1 MTQQAPQWTRVDPA
15 DIPKKQAVQP
25 QQSSSAIK
33 VSQEEYDRILMS
45 QPKLPQQPAQ
55 SGRAIK
61 VSQEEYDRILR
72 SQPKQSTEEAPIDRT
87 ENIGRGLESGLRGMA
102 QSVIGTL
109 PEAAGQ
115 AVASAYDA
123 LRAPTVFPGMT
134 NEQFTQMK
142 DARAAQVPT
151 QNPMQGW
158 SESTR
163 ELTGTRPQDMAA
175 YAQDPRTTPEN
186 APYYRMGGPGGYIP
200 IPQFGTAQ
208 QARLGYEVANTLPQV
223 APAAVAAV
231 ATGGMGAIP
240 AIVAGVTGGGLEG
253 LSQYEQAI
261 EKGETPQ
268 EALRQMAI
276 MGTGSAALNAL
287 PWTRGIKLL
296 PERFQNRVIQG
307 LGTGLLEGATEMGE
321 GGVQQIA
328 ETKQLPQTQEEW
340 VDAAERIAKGVWD
353 ERSVFLAA
361 AITGLGGGVLADP
374 KNVEARQKAQQE
386 AGQLLLEYKQ
396 PKLLGYR
403 GKINADGSVIYEPEF
418 QRAPGDPAP
427 EFGVGP
433 GVAPIT
439 TEPSQYRSI
448 EELSQNIPP
457 QQTAETIP
465 RRELTVAEM
474 QAMQQSGRVEPGVG
488 MTPSS
493 PGSIERIV
501 LPSEMPIAPLAQEP
515 INIGPGG
522 ATIGP
527 PQSNIGIEPMG
538 EALAPQLPPG
548 AREPELRMPY
558 IPQDVIVPPA
568 GRTVAP
574 EMPVVP
580 SQAQQAAPEPTASR
594 EDANRVVDE
603 LAAQLGIQ
611 PIEESTPQAIA
622 KAKLESR
629 RAARQAK
636 TEPKPVAEFAG
647 WQERPRKPPIALY
660 NIPQGTGMTTV
671 SGETATAQGFD
682 LAEPTQP
689 APERLP
695 EPEVSPA
702 PDIDEMIAAAA
713 QWRGAAKNADAQ
725 LGEDRK
731 SRVRLSRLTT
741 KADLD
746 RYLMDRFGVNDVTAR
761 NVSNELTARN
771 IPDDTSASL
780 ADFSDQPWH
789 PNNLRS
795 ATTPAQVEKATP
807 STVRVKTRTPSYDLS
822 TEELVQRIK
831 AENPNKSVGE
841 TYGIFVKERY
851 LTPEIDAKEFGR
863 IWDSVNGNRHEKVE
877 DVSFVPTHI
886 DSVTGAKVML
896 TPTEFGHKVLFEN
909 GMDGSEPGP
918 VAERYKEI
926 GTAPLPTQAM
936 PAPPKPTPKE
946 RKLAKDRVDKHG
958 LTKEQM
964 DYLTGEIQAKWD
976 TLPRGPKDVDP
987 KSDTR
992 AVIKV
997 PGDGTFII
1005 ESQLAANAIHKRL
1018 TGKWIDEG
1026 SAATYQAS
1034 RLGSEVKWGGF
1045 KETPNPQKA
1054 VDPRTTPEYTDLF
1067 GGTYGASAKT
1077 LKERK
1082 AAEDEALRLLNE
1094 AKTPVD
1100 VRYARMIYDRV
1111 MGKTS
1116 VEPDAGTAP
1125 LPAPE
1130 PQPTQPQANTQSE
1143 VRSFDDIYNNE
1154 ETPQW
1159 FVETEKALE
1168 QFRSSRQRLMD
1179 DMKFN
1184 LKEFKAGRLKY
1195 IDMPGNSKAAK
1206 IRAMEG
1212 VIAGYERDIKESFEA
1227 GSQSE
1232 RRALDERL
1240 YSLEVKDMPI
1250 PNALVEAF
1258 PSSGKGSRE
1267 QIAESLKRKGY
1278 KLDGDTWVSK
1288 NQKLEPAPTT
1298 TPPAQQPRTTAEVP
1312 RKVTINKLL
1321 SLVPEDVVRYDSKNN
1336 QIAFD
1341 NSQEGITRVQEAM
1354 DKALDS
1360 IPKTP
1365 TTQAKYEEAYGEIMD
1380 SVFSKQQEGT
1390 AQTTVEPS
1398 VAPQVETT
1406 GERLE
1411 ALQSNRDNMTPEQ
1424 YSAERDSIMAEK
1436 RESAKAQKKKGES
1449 GFISLSVPMNAAR
1462 SVAKFIKEGRRV
1474 EFKHGLRESKPLSVE
1489 LRGEIN
1495 RATKEAEQAVAD
1507 VTNAYRDSI
1516 STNALQRSTV
1526 NAFKEV
1532 PEDVRIQ
1539 INDYLAEPD
1548 RAEKAKRLQALPEP
1562 MRAPV
1567 RRLREIVDTL
1577 SARLADSG
1585 VVSQGQAEIIRGNLG
1600 HYLHR
1605 SFKIFKTP
1613 EAWRKE
1619 VPEIYKENMRNFL
1632 RKEHPTDNEAI
1643 INQRLQEWLNVSMDN
1658 EGNILFPGKKLGTMN
1673 KTSLEQRNAFP
1684 KEVLDLWGV
1693 ERDGILNFLE
1703 TVKASAEMMA
1713 NYKFLNNTVKVGRGN
1728 YIFTAEDVQA
1738 INKGTAPPEV
1748 VANFRRLSDAGKL
1761 VPVTKDASLHAGD
1774 SGKQASKYH
1783 QLGPL
1788 ADAMVDSDFLAAL
1801 ENLNKITERE
1811 WFIASLIELNS
1822 LWKMGKTIYSPGTT
1836 AVNFHSNTGF
1846 ALSNGWLTYQNPAQ
1860 TARLMKQALDTA
1872 GTEVRPH
1879 GHKPEHRA
1887 LANEMRG
1894 LGVIGD
1900 TDTSSE
1906 LQASY
1911 ERTRKGKVMSGI
1923 KKAAESTLPP
1933 DVVRALGGAHS
1944 FMMNVYQAGDDF
1956 WKAFGWL
1963 VETQML
1969 KDSGMSEAQAKRE
1982 AALRVRAVLP
1992 TYSEAHKI
2000 VQGIRDIPFF
2010 GNFPTF
2016 VSEVP
2021 RNVINTLQ
2029 QTQMDWRTPGRR
2041 TIAIHRTVGTLAAMG
2056 FMSLGA
2062 EMAKN
2067 AAGLDDDDEKTL
2079 LNGVADW
2086 DRASSIAFQPV
2097 DRAKGIYTG
2106 VNLSR
2111 QSPHA
2116 VLVDPV
2122 VAAMRADSMTTGGI
2136 SAAAKLLGPY
2146 TDEGGATKM
2155 LIDLVRNMDEN
2166 GRKIVL
2172 DSDPIEEKFKK
2183 RAVHFM
2189 KAFEPGVSRD
2199 IRKAVADENPV
2210 KTAIERSSGLRKVKV
2225 DLPESLKFMAMDY
2238 LKAKREPYLDVR
2250 RAERAGN
2257 PEDYAEQVR
2266 QLKEADKQAFDRLH
2280 EMVAGMKK
2288 MGVKHELIVKAL
2300 KDAGLTGTQQR
2311 NSVMNGNWR
2320 EPKIQDNLRVDEPD

>member
-1 MTQQAPQWTRVDPA
+1 MARAVTQEEFDRIASTPQAAT
-15 DIPKKQAVQP
+15 PKRAR
-25 QQSSSAIK
+25 A
-33 VSQEEYDRILMS
+33 VSQEEFDRIIS
-45 QPKLPQQPAQ
+45 QNVPPEP
-55 SGRAIK
+55 
-61 VSQEEYDRILR
+61 
-72 SQPKQSTEEAPIDRT
+72 PIDRT

-115 AVASAYDA
+115 ALASTYDA

-163 ELTGTRPQDMAA
+163 GLTGTRPQDMAA

-208 QARLGYEVANTLPQV
+208 QARLGYEVANMLPQV

-231 ATGGMGAIP
+231 TTGGMGAIP
-240 AIVAGVTGGGLEG
+240 AIVAGVTGGGMEG
-253 LSQYEQAI
+253 LQQYEDAI
-261 EKGETPQ
+261 DKGESPQ
-268 EALRQMAI
+268 EALRQMSV
-276 MGTGSAALNAL
+276 MGLGSGALNML

-340 VDAAERIAKGVWD
+340 ADAAERIAKGVWD

-361 AITGLGGGVLADP
+361 AITGFGGGVLADP

-396 PKLLGYR
+396 PKQAPPQPEGPPQLGFR
-403 GKINADGSVIYEPEF
+403 GNFNPDGSPIL
-418 QRAPGDPAP
+418 PG
-427 EFGVGP
+427 
-433 GVAPIT
+433 
-439 TEPSQYRSI
+439 
-448 EELSQNIPP
+448 
-457 QQTAETIP
+457 AE
-465 RRELTVAEM
+465 
-474 QAMQQSGRVEPGVG
+474 GRV
-488 MTPSS
+488 
-493 PGSIERIV
+493 
-501 LPSEMPIAPLAQEP
+501 APLAQEP

-611 PIEESTPQAIA
+611 PIEEPTPQATA

-629 RAARQAK
+629 RAARQAETK
-636 TEPKPVAEFAG
+636 PKPVAEFAG

-682 LAEPTQP
+682 LAEPTPAPAAPKSPSIEPDMLPISEDFKVDTISGYMDYDEFERKGYDPSEVTRDEWVALQRANRRKLRQPEESGTRATPYGDYTEYHRASVERALKAGDYVDDRVLADYPDLTPNP
-689 APERLP
+689 APEYLQSDERTAPEQPAAP
-695 EPEVSPA
+695 EP
-702 PDIDEMIAAAA
+702 
-713 QWRGAAKNADAQ
+713 
-725 LGEDRK
+725 
-731 SRVRLSRLTT
+731 
-741 KADLD
+741 
-746 RYLMDRFGVNDVTAR
+746 
-761 NVSNELTARN
+761 
-771 IPDDTSASL
+771 
-780 ADFSDQPWH
+780 
-789 PNNLRS
+789 
-795 ATTPAQVEKATP
+795 
-807 STVRVKTRTPSYDLS
+807 
-822 TEELVQRIK
+822 
-831 AENPNKSVGE
+831 
-841 TYGIFVKERY
+841 
-851 LTPEIDAKEFGR
+851 
-863 IWDSVNGNRHEKVE
+863 
-877 DVSFVPTHI
+877 
-886 DSVTGAKVML
+886 
-896 TPTEFGHKVLFEN
+896 TPT
-909 GMDGSEPGP
+909 
-918 VAERYKEI
+918 
-926 GTAPLPTQAM
+926 TQAM
-936 PAPPKPTPKE
+936 PAPPAPPKPTPKE

-976 TLPRGPKDVDP
+976 TLPRDPKDVDP

-1026 SAATYQAS
+1026 SAKEVA

-1045 KETPNPQKA
+1045 KETPNPQRPIPSDNKK
-1054 VDPRTTPEYTDLF
+1054 PT
-1067 GGTYGASAKT
+1067 
-1077 LKERK
+1077 
-1082 AAEDEALRLLNE
+1082 
-1094 AKTPVD
+1094 
-1100 VRYARMIYDRV
+1100 
-1111 MGKTS
+1111 
-1116 VEPDAGTAP
+1116 
-1125 LPAPE
+1125 PAPFLPDGSDFAAYERAMGE
-1130 PQPTQPQANTQSE
+1130 PMSVIAARQSE
-1143 VRSFDDIYNNE
+1143 QEAAFERGEITSPEPEVP
-1154 ETPQW
+1154 TP
-1159 FVETEKALE
+1159 T
-1168 QFRSSRQRLMD
+1168 
-1179 DMKFN
+1179 
-1184 LKEFKAGRLKY
+1184 
-1195 IDMPGNSKAAK
+1195 P
-1206 IRAMEG
+1206 
-1212 VIAGYERDIKESFEA
+1212 
-1227 GSQSE
+1227 
-1232 RRALDERL
+1232 
-1240 YSLEVKDMPI
+1240 
-1250 PNALVEAF
+1250 
-1258 PSSGKGSRE
+1258 
-1267 QIAESLKRKGY
+1267 
-1278 KLDGDTWVSK
+1278 
-1288 NQKLEPAPTT
+1288 EPAPVEATRPTT
-1298 TPPAQQPRTTAEVP
+1298 IPPAQPRTTAEVP

-1390 AQTTVEPS
+1390 AQTAVEPS
-1398 VAPQVETT
+1398 AAPQVETTGERRAAKQNQEVEQPVSNPDELSSPAVSEEQYLASKGASRQGIGESALHKNIQEGRAKRQMIDRQAQSDRELIDKRDALRKEYRAKVKSGEIRKPTRQERLERIAQGQPDNEATQAAQRLLGKMAPAGQPLAPPSPQVETT

-1449 GFISLSVPMNAAR
+1449 GFINLSVPMDAAR
-1462 SVAKFIKEGRRV
+1462 SVGKFIKEGRRV

-1548 RAEKAKRLQALPEP
+1548 RVEKAKRLQALPEP

-1585 VVSQGQAEIIRGNLG
+1585 VVSQGKAEIIRGNLG

-1605 SFKIFKTP
+1605 SYKIFKTP

-1619 VPEIYKENMRNFL
+1619 VPELYKENMRNFL
-1632 RKEHPTDNEAI
+1632 RKEHPTDSEAI
-1643 INQRLQEWLNVSMDN
+1643 INERLQEWLNVSMDN
-1658 EGNILFPGKKLGTMN
+1658 EGNVLFPSKKLGTMD
-1673 KTSLEQRNAFP
+1673 KTSLEQRKQFP

-1728 YIFTAEDVQA
+1728 YIFTAEDQQA
-1738 INKGTAPPEV
+1738 INNGTAPPEV
-1748 VANFRRLSDAGKL
+1748 IANFRRLSDAGKL
-1761 VPVTKDASLHAGD
+1761 TTITKDASIHAGD

-1788 ADAMVDSDFLAAL
+1788 ADAKVDRDFLTAL
-1801 ENLNKITERE
+1801 QNLNKITEHDA
-1811 WFIASLIELNS
+1811 FVASLIELNS
-1822 LWKMGKTIYSPGTT
+1822 LWKMGKTIYAPGTT
-1836 AVNFHSNTGF
+1836 SVNFHSGTF
-1846 ALSNGWLTYQNPAQ
+1846 SALMNGWFTYQNPAQ
-1860 TARLMKQALDTA
+1860 TVRLMKQALDTA

-1933 DVVRALGGAHS
+1933 DIVRALGGAHS
-1944 FMMNVYQAGDDF
+1944 FMVNVYQAGDDF

-1982 AALRVRAVLP
+1982 AALRIRAVLP

-2041 TIAIHRTVGTLAAMG
+2041 TIAIHRTVGTLAALG

-2067 AAGLDDDDEKTL
+2067 AAGLDDDDERTL

-2122 VAAMRADSMTTGGI
+2122 VAAMRADSMTTGGV
-2136 SAAAKLLGPY
+2136 AAAAELLGPY
-2146 TDEGGATKM
+2146 TDEGGATKVF
-2155 LIDLVRNMDEN
+2155 IDLVRNMDEN

-2183 RAVHFM
+2183 RAIHFM

>member
-1 MTQQAPQWTRVDPA
+1 MARAVTQEEFDRIASTPQAAT
-15 DIPKKQAVQP
+15 PKRAR
-25 QQSSSAIK
+25 A
-33 VSQEEYDRILMS
+33 VSQEEFDRIIS
-45 QPKLPQQPAQ
+45 QNVPPEP
-55 SGRAIK
+55 
-61 VSQEEYDRILR
+61 
-72 SQPKQSTEEAPIDRT
+72 PIDRT

-208 QARLGYEVANTLPQV
+208 QARLGYEVANMLPQV
-223 APAAVAAV
+223 APAAGAAV

-268 EALRQMAI
+268 EALRQMSV
-276 MGTGSAALNAL
+276 MGFGSGALNML

-321 GGVQQIA
+321 GGMQQIA

-340 VDAAERIAKGVWD
+340 ADAAERIAKGVWD

-361 AITGLGGGVLADP
+361 AITGFGGGVLADP

-396 PKLLGYR
+396 PKQAPPQPEGPPQLGFR
-403 GKINADGSVIYEPEF
+403 GNFNPDGSPIL
-418 QRAPGDPAP
+418 PG
-427 EFGVGP
+427 
-433 GVAPIT
+433 
-439 TEPSQYRSI
+439 
-448 EELSQNIPP
+448 
-457 QQTAETIP
+457 AE
-465 RRELTVAEM
+465 
-474 QAMQQSGRVEPGVG
+474 GRV
-488 MTPSS
+488 
-493 PGSIERIV
+493 
-501 LPSEMPIAPLAQEP
+501 APLAQEP

-527 PQSNIGIEPMG
+527 PQSNIGLEPMG

-580 SQAQQAAPEPTASR
+580 SQAQQATPEPTASR

-611 PIEESTPQAIA
+611 PIDIDTQSQASTQPQTGFGAPPIVGEMIQAGRDAVADIRSRISDVKYGPLENEGETETIEFNLDGVRYRAPMTGRNRDLLLGFGADKDAGVAARVLLDGVANPIEEPTPQTTA

-682 LAEPTQP
+682 LAEPTP
-689 APERLP
+689 APAAP
-695 EPEVSPA
+695 EPA
-702 PDIDEMIAAAA
+702 P
-713 QWRGAAKNADAQ
+713 
-725 LGEDRK
+725 
-731 SRVRLSRLTT
+731 TT
-741 KADLD
+741 QA
-746 RYLMDRFGVNDVTAR
+746 
-761 NVSNELTARN
+761 
-771 IPDDTSASL
+771 
-780 ADFSDQPWH
+780 
-789 PNNLRS
+789 
-795 ATTPAQVEKATP
+795 TPAQA
-807 STVRVKTRTPSYDLS
+807 
-822 TEELVQRIK
+822 
-831 AENPNKSVGE
+831 
-841 TYGIFVKERY
+841 
-851 LTPEIDAKEFGR
+851 
-863 IWDSVNGNRHEKVE
+863 
-877 DVSFVPTHI
+877 
-886 DSVTGAKVML
+886 
-896 TPTEFGHKVLFEN
+896 
-909 GMDGSEPGP
+909 
-918 VAERYKEI
+918 
-926 GTAPLPTQAM
+926 
-936 PAPPKPTPKE
+936 APPKPTPKE

-964 DYLTGEIQAKWD
+964 EYLTGEIQAKWD

-1018 TGKWIDEG
+1018 TGKWIDEE
-1026 SAATYQAS
+1026 SAKAVA
-1034 RLGSEVKWGGF
+1034 RLGSISK
-1045 KETPNPQKA
+1045 KEDPTNPQKTISPDA
-1054 VDPRTTPEYTDLF
+1054 PGAPMVQSTLASTLDPQEAGLPE
-1067 GGTYGASAKT
+1067 
-1077 LKERK
+1077 ERK
-1082 AAEDEALRLLNE
+1082 QDERILREYEEKTGVPVAELARRQREQEAAAEKIPGYGELSGLDYEEESAVRAALESAVAGTHLERRI
-1094 AKTPVD
+1094 T
-1100 VRYARMIYDRV
+1100 
-1111 MGKTS
+1111 
-1116 VEPDAGTAP
+1116 EPDFEMPKTVEEYKAIIKDGQKTVNKMGDKEKKAAAQSVQDRMVASLKDLQKTRKQAIKEAGTAP
-1125 LPAPE
+1125 LPA
-1130 PQPTQPQANTQSE
+1130 
-1143 VRSFDDIYNNE
+1143 
-1154 ETPQW
+1154 
-1159 FVETEKALE
+1159 
-1168 QFRSSRQRLMD
+1168 
-1179 DMKFN
+1179 
-1184 LKEFKAGRLKY
+1184 
-1195 IDMPGNSKAAK
+1195 
-1206 IRAMEG
+1206 
-1212 VIAGYERDIKESFEA
+1212 
-1227 GSQSE
+1227 
-1232 RRALDERL
+1232 
-1240 YSLEVKDMPI
+1240 
-1250 PNALVEAF
+1250 
-1258 PSSGKGSRE
+1258 
-1267 QIAESLKRKGY
+1267 
-1278 KLDGDTWVSK
+1278 
-1288 NQKLEPAPTT
+1288 
-1298 TPPAQQPRTTAEVP
+1298 QPRTTAEVP

-1341 NSQEGITRVQEAM
+1341 SSQEGITRVQEAM

-1390 AQTTVEPS
+1390 AQAAVEPS

-1411 ALQSNRDNMTPEQ
+1411 ALQSNRENMTPEQ

-1436 RESAKAQKKKGES
+1436 RKSAKAQKKKGES
-1449 GFISLSVPMNAAR
+1449 GFIDLSVPMDAAR
-1462 SVAKFIKEGRRV
+1462 SVGKFIKEGRRV

-1548 RAEKAKRLQALPEP
+1548 RVEKAKRLQALPEP

-1585 VVSQGQAEIIRGNLG
+1585 VVSQGKAEIIRGNLG

-1605 SFKIFKTP
+1605 SYKIFKTP

-1619 VPEIYKENMRNFL
+1619 VPELYKENMRNFL

-1643 INQRLQEWLNVSMDN
+1643 INQRLQEWLKASTDN
-1658 EGNILFPGKKLGTMN
+1658 EGNVLFPGKKLGTMN

-1748 VANFRRLSDAGKL
+1748 VANYRRLSDAGKL

-1788 ADAMVDSDFLAAL
+1788 ADATVDSDFLVAL

-1811 WFIASLIELNS
+1811 WFVASLIELNS

-1846 ALSNGWLTYQNPAQ
+1846 ALSNGWLTYQNLAQ
-1860 TARLMKQALDTA
+1860 TVRLMKQALDTA

-1933 DVVRALGGAHS
+1933 DIVRALGGAHS
-1944 FMMNVYQAGDDF
+1944 FMVNVYQAGDDF

-2122 VAAMRADSMTTGGI
+2122 VAAMRADSMTTGGV
-2136 SAAAKLLGPY
+2136 AAAAELLGPY
-2146 TDEGGATKM
+2146 TDEGGATKV

-2172 DSDPIEEKFKK
+2172 DSDTLEE
-2183 RAVHFM
+2183 RALKIATHFM

-2320 EPKIQDNLRVDEPD
+2320 EPKIQDNLRASEPD